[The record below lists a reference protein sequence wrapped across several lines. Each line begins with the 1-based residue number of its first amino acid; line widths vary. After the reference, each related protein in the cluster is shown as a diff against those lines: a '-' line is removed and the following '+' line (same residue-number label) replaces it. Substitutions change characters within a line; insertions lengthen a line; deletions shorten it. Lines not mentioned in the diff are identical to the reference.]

1 MSADEMFEELGYI
14 KDTKTNKILLEEI
27 NDEKVNI
34 ESKVIVYWKEHNENK
49 NKVIMFNFYCKTV
62 GKSFHDKE
70 DEDLIFN
77 PSGSFT
83 KDEIVAINKKIEE
96 LQWN

>member
-1 MSADEMFEELGYI
+1 MTADEMFEKLGYI
-14 KDTKTNKILLEEI
+14 KDTKIDKILFKEI
-27 NDEKVNI
+27 NDEEVNI
-34 ESKVIVYWKEHNENK
+34 KSKVIVYWKEHNENE
-49 NKVIMFNFYCKTV
+49 NKAIMFNFYCKTV